1 MLKTGLD
8 FMMEFVQDYLNGEKD
23 RMIFDVDFDH
33 YLIENY
39 PEMERIDPEM
49 AECFA
54 FYLSQEGIDRTEGLS
69 DSQHKNLIRRQ
80 FKAFSQALR
89 DGMW

>member
-1 MLKTGLD
+1 MTKAGLD

-39 PEMERIDPEM
+39 PVMEREDPDV

-54 FYLSQEGIDRTEGLS
+54 FYLSEEGIDCTEGLS
-69 DSQHKNLIRRQ
+69 DSRHKSLIRRQ
-80 FKAFSQALR
+80 FKAFNEALK

>member
-8 FMMEFVQDYLNGEKD
+8 FMMEFVQEYLNGEKD
-23 RMIFDVDFDH
+23 RMIFDIDFDH

-54 FYLSQEGIDRTEGLS
+54 FYLSEEGIDRTEGLS
-69 DSQHKNLIRRQ
+69 DSQHKTLIRRQ
-80 FKAFSQALR
+80 FKAFSKALK

>member
-1 MLKTGLD
+1 MTKKGLD
-8 FMMEFVQDYLNGEKD
+8 FMVEFVRDYLSGEKD
-23 RMIFDVDFDH
+23 RMIFDIDFDH

-39 PEMERIDPEM
+39 PEMEREDPEA

-54 FYLSQEGIDRTEGLS
+54 FYLSEEGIDRTDGLS
-69 DSQHKNLIRRQ
+69 DSRHKSLIRKQ
-80 FKAFSQALR
+80 FKAFHDALR